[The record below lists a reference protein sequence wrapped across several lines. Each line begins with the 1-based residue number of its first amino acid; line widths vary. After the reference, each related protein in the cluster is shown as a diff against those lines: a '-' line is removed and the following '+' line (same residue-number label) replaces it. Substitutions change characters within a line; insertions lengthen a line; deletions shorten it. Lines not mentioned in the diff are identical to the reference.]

1 MAASHSEQAGVL
13 VLGKILATLS
23 EAIVPLA
30 IVRLLGK
37 ADVGILS
44 GILLVYSTVALV
56 LTAGFPETLTF
67 YLPTRTASER
77 QAIATKVAH
86 ALLLLGFL
94 GALVL
99 VIISL
104 LARLMPSWASGVAS
118 HGHGA
123 DSAVESLKYLA
134 LLAIYPIAD
143 LPGRMLPNLL
153 IVEQRARA
161 AAGVGIVKAIGSA
174 VAALLPIALGAPL
187 WVVILSIGSFGF
199 VFGAVLAYYLRALYP
214 NVTRVES
221 PISMRTLLRFGLPL
235 GLTDIVSMLN
245 NQLDRYLIVFFF
257 PITAVAEYQAGAW
270 QIPIVMSIPYTVGA
284 VYAPRFVELF
294 REGRSLE
301 ALDIWRHLALKTALL
316 VVPITMVF
324 VVASEETMELL
335 FTSSYLRAAS
345 VFRWYCILTLGRIA
359 TFGSV
364 IVAAGAPRLIFQA
377 ALFSL
382 VSNAVICS
390 VLVKLVGFNGP
401 AMGTALAFIP
411 SVTYYCVCI
420 AAATKL
426 EFKQIFPLFG
436 FLRVL
441 ALTCVAS
448 LPAWWFKSAVS
459 WPAGARLPVEAFLVL
474 GGFAL
479 LSDAG
484 YPSRVHGPCSVPT
497 FAANDNPMDPFKVNF
512 SKILEKRLNR

>member
-23 EAIVPLA
+23 EAVVPLA

-44 GILLVYSTVALV
+44 GLLLVYSTVALV

-67 YLPTRTASER
+67 YLPMRTPAER
-77 QAIATKVAH
+77 KAIAGKVAQ
-86 ALLLLGFL
+86 ALLLLGLL

-99 VIISL
+99 LGISL
-104 LARLMPSWASGVAS
+104 LARVVPSWASGMAS
-118 HGHGA
+118 AHGA
-123 DSAVESLKYLA
+123 QSGVESLKYLA
-134 LLAIYPIAD
+134 LLAVYPIAD

-153 IVEQRARA
+153 IVEQRTRA
-161 AAGVGIVKAIGSA
+161 AAGIGIVKAVGSA
-174 VAALLPIALGAPL
+174 VAAILPIALGAPL

-199 VFGAVLAYYLRALYP
+199 VFGAVLVYYIRTLYP
-214 NVTRVES
+214 GVPAIES
-221 PISMRTLLRFGLPL
+221 PISMKTLLRFGLPL

-257 PITAVAEYQAGAW
+257 PVTAVAEYQAGAW
-270 QIPIVMSIPYTVGA
+270 QIPIIMTIPYTVGA

-294 REGRSLE
+294 RTGRNRE
-301 ALDIWRHLALKTALL
+301 AIDIWRQSALKSALL

-335 FTSSYLRAAS
+335 FTSSYSRAAP

-364 IVAAGAPRLIFQA
+364 ILAAGAPRLIFQSA
-377 ALFSL
+377 VVSL
-382 VSNAVICS
+382 LSNALLCG
-390 VLVKLVGFNGP
+390 VLVKVVGFNGP
-401 AMGTALAFIP
+401 AMGTAIAFIP
-411 SVTYYCVCI
+411 SVAYYCLCI
-420 AAATKL
+420 AVATKL
-426 EFKQIFPLFG
+426 SFREIFPLFG

-441 ALTCVAS
+441 GLTCVAS
-448 LPAWWFKSAVS
+448 PPAWWFKSVVS
-459 WPAGARLPVEAFLVL
+459 WPAAARLPVEAGLVL
-474 GGFAL
+474 GTFAL
-479 LSDAG
+479 LGTLAG
-484 YPSRVHGPCSVPT
+484 TIQRPDWA
-497 FAANDNPMDPFKVNF
+497 FLANW
-512 SKILEKRLNR
+512 LRLRMLRES

>member
-44 GILLVYSTVALV
+44 GLLLVYSTVALV

-67 YLPTRTASER
+67 YLPTRTPAER
-77 QAIATKVAH
+77 KAIAGKVAQ
-86 ALLLLGFL
+86 ALLLLGLL

-99 VIISL
+99 LGISL
-104 LARLMPSWASGVAS
+104 IARFVPGWASGMAS
-118 HGHGA
+118 AHDAQSG
-123 DSAVESLKYLA
+123 VESLKYLA
-134 LLAIYPIAD
+134 LLAVYPIAD

-153 IVEQRARA
+153 IVEQRAKA
-161 AAGVGIVKAIGSA
+161 AAGIGIVKAIGSA
-174 VAALLPIALGAPL
+174 VAAILPIALGAPL
-187 WVVILSIGSFGF
+187 WIVILSIGGFGF
-199 VFGAVLAYYLRALYP
+199 VFGAVLIYYIRALYP
-214 NVTRVES
+214 GVPAVES
-221 PISMRTLLRFGLPL
+221 PVSMKTLLRFGLPL

-257 PITAVAEYQAGAW
+257 PVTAVAEYQAGAW
-270 QIPIVMSIPYTVGA
+270 QIPIIMTIPYTVGA

-294 REGRSLE
+294 KAGRSQE
-301 ALDIWRHLALKTALL
+301 AIAIWRYSALKTALL

-335 FTSSYLRAAS
+335 FTDSYLRAAP

-382 VSNAVICS
+382 VSNALLCS
-390 VLVKLVGFNGP
+390 VLVKVVGFNGP
-401 AMGTALAFIP
+401 AMGTAIAFIP
-411 SVTYYCVCI
+411 SVAYYCVCI

-426 EFKQIFPLFG
+426 SFRQIFPLFG

-441 ALTCVAS
+441 ALTCLAS
-448 LPAWWFKSAVS
+448 LPAWWFKSAVT
-459 WPAGARLPVEAFLVL
+459 WPAAARLPVEAGLVL
-474 GGFAL
+474 GSFAL
-479 LSDAG
+479 IGSLSGAIQRPDWA
-484 YPSRVHGPCSVPT
+484 
-497 FAANDNPMDPFKVNF
+497 FLANW
-512 SKILEKRLNR
+512 LRLRMLRET

>member
-23 EAIVPLA
+23 EAIVPLV

-67 YLPTRTASER
+67 YLPTRTPAER
-77 QAIATKVAH
+77 RAIARKVLQS
-86 ALLLLGFL
+86 LLLLGFL

-99 VIISL
+99 VVISL
-104 LARLMPSWASGVAS
+104 LARFAPSLASGVS
-118 HGHGA
+118 GSGH
-123 DSAVESLKYLA
+123 DSASSVESLKYLA

-153 IVEQRARA
+153 IVEQRAKA

-187 WVVILSIGSFGF
+187 WVVVLSIGSFGF
-199 VFGAVLAYYLRALYP
+199 LFGAVLLYYIGALYRG
-214 NVTRVES
+214 VEVIES
-221 PISMRTLLRFGLPL
+221 PVSMKTLLRFGLPL

-245 NQLDRYLIVFFF
+245 NQLDRYLIVIFF
-257 PITAVAEYQAGAW
+257 PVTAMAEYQAGAW
-270 QIPIVMSIPYTVGA
+270 QIPIITTIPYTVGA

-294 REGRSLE
+294 RAGRSQE
-301 ALDIWRHLALKTALL
+301 AIDIWRQSALKTALL

-324 VVASEETMELL
+324 LVASEETMELL
-335 FTSSYLRAAS
+335 FTAGYLRAAP
-345 VFRWYCILTLGRIA
+345 VFRWYCVLTLGRIA

-377 ALFSL
+377 AVFSL
-382 VSNAVICS
+382 LSNAVLCF
-390 VLVKLVGFNGP
+390 VLVKLIGFNGP

-411 SVTYYCVCI
+411 SVTYYCFCI
-420 AAATKL
+420 AQATKL
-426 EFKQIFPLFG
+426 QFRQVFPLFG

-441 ALTCVAS
+441 ALACVAS
-448 LPAWWFKSAVS
+448 LPAWWLKSAVA
-459 WPAGARLPVEAFLVL
+459 WPAAARLPAEAFLVL
-474 GGFAL
+474 GSFAL
-479 LSDAG
+479 LGTLVGEIRRPDWA
-484 YPSRVHGPCSVPT
+484 
-497 FAANDNPMDPFKVNF
+497 FLANW
-512 SKILEKRLNR
+512 LRLRMLRTN

>member
-23 EAIVPLA
+23 EAVVPLV

-44 GILLVYSTVALV
+44 GLLLVYSTVALV

-67 YLPTRTASER
+67 YLPTRTAAER
-77 QAIATKVAH
+77 KAIAGKVAQ
-86 ALLLLGFL
+86 ALLLLGLL

-99 VIISL
+99 LGISL
-104 LARLMPSWASGVAS
+104 LARFAPSWAGGMAA
-118 HGHGA
+118 GHDA
-123 DSAVESLKYLA
+123 QSAVESLKYLA
-134 LLAIYPIAD
+134 LLAVYPIAD
-143 LPGRMLPNLL
+143 LPARMLPNLL
-153 IVEQRARA
+153 IVEQRTRA
-161 AAGVGIVKAIGSA
+161 AAGIGIMKAVGSS

-199 VFGAVLAYYLRALYP
+199 LFGAVLVYYIRSLYSGVP
-214 NVTRVES
+214 TIES
-221 PISMRTLLRFGLPL
+221 PISMKTLLRFGLPL

-257 PITAVAEYQAGAW
+257 PVTAVAEYQAGAW
-270 QIPIVMSIPYTVGA
+270 QIPVIMTIPYTVGA

-294 REGRSLE
+294 KAGRNQE
-301 ALDIWRHLALKTALL
+301 AIDIWRQSALKSALL

-335 FTSSYLRAAS
+335 FTASYLKAAP

-364 IVAAGAPRLIFQA
+364 ILAAGAPRLIFQSA
-377 ALFSL
+377 VVSL
-382 VSNAVICS
+382 VSNALICS
-390 VLVKLVGFNGP
+390 LLVKVVGFNGP
-401 AMGTALAFIP
+401 AMGTAIAFIP
-411 SVTYYCVCI
+411 SVAYYCLCI
-420 AAATKL
+420 ATATKL
-426 EFKQIFPLFG
+426 SFRQIFPLFG

-448 LPAWWFKSAVS
+448 LPAFWFKSAVS
-459 WPAGARLPVEAFLVL
+459 WSAAARLPVEAALVL
-474 GGFAL
+474 GTFAL
-479 LSDAG
+479 LGTLVGTIQRPDWA
-484 YPSRVHGPCSVPT
+484 
-497 FAANDNPMDPFKVNF
+497 FLANW
-512 SKILEKRLNR
+512 LRLRMLRES

>member
-23 EAIVPLA
+23 EAVVPLV

-67 YLPTRTASER
+67 YLPMRSPAER
-77 QAIATKVAH
+77 KAIAGKIAQ

-99 VIISL
+99 LAISL
-104 LARLMPSWASGVAS
+104 LARFAPSWASGMAA
-118 HGHGA
+118 GH
-123 DSAVESLKYLA
+123 DQSAVESLKYLA

-161 AAGVGIVKAIGSA
+161 AAGIGIVKAIGSSL
-174 VAALLPIALGAPL
+174 AAILPIALGAPL

-199 VFGAVLAYYLRALYP
+199 VFGAVLVYYIRALYP
-214 NVTRVES
+214 GVPVIAS
-221 PISMRTLLRFGLPL
+221 PISMKALLRFGLPL

-257 PITAVAEYQAGAW
+257 PVIAVAEYQAGAW
-270 QIPIVMSIPYTVGA
+270 QIPIIMTIPYTVGA

-294 REGRSLE
+294 KTGQNREAIG
-301 ALDIWRHLALKTALL
+301 IWRQSALKSALL

-335 FTSSYLRAAS
+335 FTASYLKAAP

-364 IVAAGAPRLIFQA
+364 ILAAGAPRLIFQSA
-377 ALFSL
+377 IVSL
-382 VSNAVICS
+382 VSNALICS
-390 VLVKLVGFNGP
+390 LLVKFVGFTGP
-401 AMGTALAFIP
+401 AMGTAIAFIP
-411 SVTYYCVCI
+411 SAAYYCLCI
-420 AAATKL
+420 ATATKL
-426 EFKQIFPLFG
+426 SFREIFPLFG

-441 ALTCVAS
+441 ALTGLAS
-448 LPAWWFKSAVS
+448 LPAWWFKSAVD
-459 WPAGARLPVEAFLVL
+459 WPAAARMPVEAVLVL
-474 GGFAL
+474 GTFAL
-479 LSDAG
+479 LGTLAG
-484 YPSRVHGPCSVPT
+484 TIQRPDWA
-497 FAANDNPMDPFKVNF
+497 FLANW
-512 SKILEKRLNR
+512 LRLRMLRES

>member
-44 GILLVYSTVALV
+44 GLLLVYSTVALV

-67 YLPTRTASER
+67 YLPTRTPAER
-77 QAIATKVAH
+77 KAIAAKVAQ
-86 ALLLLGFL
+86 ALLLLGSI

-99 VIISL
+99 LGISL
-104 LARLMPSWASGVAS
+104 LARFVPSWASGMAG
-118 HGHGA
+118 GH
-123 DSAVESLKYLA
+123 DSQSAIESLKYLA
-134 LLAIYPIAD
+134 LLAVYPIAD

-153 IVEQRARA
+153 IVEQRAKA
-161 AAGVGIVKAIGSA
+161 AAGIGIVKAIGSA
-174 VAALLPIALGAPL
+174 LAAILPIALGAPL

-199 VFGAVLAYYLRALYP
+199 VFGAVLVYYIHALYP
-214 NVTRVES
+214 GVPAIAS
-221 PISMRTLLRFGLPL
+221 PISMKTLLRFGLPL

-257 PITAVAEYQAGAW
+257 PVTAVAEYQAGAW
-270 QIPIVMSIPYTVGA
+270 QIPIIMTIPYTVGA

-294 REGRSLE
+294 KTGKSQE
-301 ALDIWRHLALKTALL
+301 AIDIWRHSALKTALL

-335 FTSSYLRAAS
+335 FTSSYLRAAP

-377 ALFSL
+377 AVFSL
-382 VSNAVICS
+382 VSNALICS
-390 VLVKLVGFNGP
+390 VLVKIVGFNGP

-411 SVTYYCVCI
+411 SVAYYCVCI

-426 EFKQIFPLFG
+426 SFRQIFPLFG

-441 ALTCVAS
+441 ALTCLAS
-448 LPAWWFKSAVS
+448 LPAWWFKSVVS
-459 WPAGARLPVEAFLVL
+459 WPAAARLPVEAGLVL
-474 GGFAL
+474 GTFAL
-479 LSDAG
+479 LGTVVGAIQRPDWA
-484 YPSRVHGPCSVPT
+484 
-497 FAANDNPMDPFKVNF
+497 FLANW
-512 SKILEKRLNR
+512 LRLRMLRES

>member
-23 EAIVPLA
+23 EAIVPLV

-67 YLPTRTASER
+67 YLPTRTQAER
-77 QAIATKVAH
+77 RAIARKVLQS
-86 ALLLLGFL
+86 LLLLGFL

-99 VIISL
+99 VVISL
-104 LARLMPSWASGVAS
+104 LARLRTQLGQRCRSQRTRLGVLGGEPQVLGRCS
-118 HGHGA
+118 T
-123 DSAVESLKYLA
+123 
-134 LLAIYPIAD
+134 IYPIAD

-153 IVEQRARA
+153 IVEQRAKA

-187 WVVILSIGSFGF
+187 WVVVLSIGSFGF
-199 VFGAVLAYYLRALYP
+199 AFGAVLLYYIGALYRG
-214 NVTRVES
+214 VEVIES
-221 PISMRTLLRFGLPL
+221 PVSMKTLLRFGLPL

-245 NQLDRYLIVFFF
+245 NQLDRYLIVIFF
-257 PITAVAEYQAGAW
+257 PVTAMAEYQAGAW
-270 QIPIVMSIPYTVGA
+270 QIPIITTIPYTVGA

-294 REGRSLE
+294 RAGRSQE
-301 ALDIWRHLALKTALL
+301 AIDIWRQSALKTALL

-335 FTSSYLRAAS
+335 FTAGYLRAAP
-345 VFRWYCILTLGRIA
+345 VFRWYCVLTLGRIA

-377 ALFSL
+377 AVFSL
-382 VSNAVICS
+382 LSNAVLCF
-390 VLVKLVGFNGP
+390 VLIKLIGFNGP

-411 SVTYYCVCI
+411 SVTYYCLCI
-420 AAATKL
+420 ARATKL
-426 EFKQIFPLFG
+426 EFRQIFPLLG

-441 ALTCVAS
+441 ALACVAS
-448 LPAWWFKSAVS
+448 LPAWWLKSTVA
-459 WPAGARLPVEAFLVL
+459 WPAAARLPAEAVLVL
-474 GGFAL
+474 GSFAL
-479 LSDAG
+479 LGTLLGEIRRADWA
-484 YPSRVHGPCSVPT
+484 
-497 FAANDNPMDPFKVNF
+497 FLANW
-512 SKILEKRLNR
+512 LRLRMLRTN

>member
-1 MAASHSEQAGVL
+1 MAASRSEQAGVL

-44 GILLVYSTVALV
+44 GLLLVYSTVALV

-67 YLPTRTASER
+67 YLPTHTPAER
-77 QAIATKVAH
+77 RAIAGKVAQ
-86 ALLLLGFL
+86 ALLLLGLL

-99 VIISL
+99 LGI
-104 LARLMPSWASGVAS
+104 SGVARFAPS
-118 HGHGA
+118 FANHMAPGHGTQ
-123 DSAVESLKYLA
+123 SGVESLKYLA
-134 LLAIYPIAD
+134 LLAVYPIAD

-153 IVEQRARA
+153 IVEQRAKA

-174 VAALLPIALGAPL
+174 VAAILPIALGAPL
-187 WVVILSIGSFGF
+187 WVVISSIGSFGF
-199 VFGAVLAYYLRALYP
+199 VFGAVLVYYIRALYP
-214 NVTRVES
+214 GVPAVES
-221 PISMRTLLRFGLPL
+221 PISMKALLRFGLPL

-257 PITAVAEYQAGAW
+257 PVTAVAEYQAGAW

-294 REGRSLE
+294 KTGRSRE
-301 ALDIWRHLALKTALL
+301 AIDVWRQSALKTALL

-335 FTSSYLRAAS
+335 FTADYLRAAP

-364 IVAAGAPRLIFQA
+364 LLAAGAPRLIFQS

-382 VSNAVICS
+382 LTNALLCS
-390 VLVKLVGFNGP
+390 LLVKVVGFNGP

-426 EFKQIFPLFG
+426 EFRQIFPLFG

-441 ALTCVAS
+441 GLTCLAS
-448 LPAWWFKSAVS
+448 LPAWWFKAAVDL
-459 WPAGARLPVEAFLVL
+459 PAGARLPLEAALVL
-474 GGFAL
+474 GSFAL
-479 LSDAG
+479 LGTLAG
-484 YPSRVHGPCSVPT
+484 TIQRPDWA
-497 FAANDNPMDPFKVNF
+497 FLANW
-512 SKILEKRLNR
+512 LRLRMLRES

>member
-1 MAASHSEQAGVL
+1 MATSHSEQAGVL

-44 GILLVYSTVALV
+44 GLMLVYSTVALV

-67 YLPTRTASER
+67 YLPTRPPPER
-77 QAIATKVAH
+77 KAIARKVAQS
-86 ALLLLGFL
+86 LLLLGLL

-99 VIISL
+99 VAISV
-104 LARLMPSWASGVAS
+104 LARFAPSWASGMAS
-118 HGHGA
+118 GHDAESGL
-123 DSAVESLKYLA
+123 ESLKYSA
-134 LLAIYPIAD
+134 LLAAYPIAD

-153 IVEQRARA
+153 IVEQRAKA
-161 AAGVGIVKAIGSA
+161 SAGVGIVKAIGSS
-174 VAALLPIALGAPL
+174 VAAILPIALGAPL
-187 WVVILSIGSFGF
+187 WVVISSIGGFGF
-199 VFGAVLAYYLRALYP
+199 VFGLVLVYYIRALYP
-214 NVTRVES
+214 GVPSIES
-221 PISMRTLLRFGLPL
+221 PISMKTLLRFGLPL

-257 PITAVAEYQAGAW
+257 PVTAVAEYQAGAW
-270 QIPIVMSIPYTVGA
+270 QIPIITTIPYTVGA

-294 REGRSLE
+294 KAGRSLE
-301 ALDIWRHLALKTALL
+301 AIDIWRHSALKSALL

-335 FTSSYLRAAS
+335 FTSNYLRAAP

-364 IVAAGAPRLIFQA
+364 IVAAGAPRLIFQSA
-377 ALFSL
+377 VVSL
-382 VSNAVICS
+382 LSNALLCA
-390 VLVKLVGFNGP
+390 VLVKFVGFNGP

-411 SVTYYCVCI
+411 SVAYYCLCI
-420 AAATKL
+420 AVATKL
-426 EFKQIFPLFG
+426 TFRQIFPLFG

-441 ALTCVAS
+441 GLAAVSS
-448 LPAWWFKSAVS
+448 LPAWWLKSIVG
-459 WPAGARLPVEAFLVL
+459 WPAAVRLPVEAALVL
-474 GGFAL
+474 SSFAL
-479 LSDAG
+479 LGTIVGTIERSDWSFLG
-484 YPSRVHGPCSVPT
+484 
-497 FAANDNPMDPFKVNF
+497 NW
-512 SKILEKRLNR
+512 LRLRMLRES

>member
-1 MAASHSEQAGVL
+1 ML

-44 GILLVYSTVALV
+44 GLLLVYSTVALV

-67 YLPTRTASER
+67 YLPTRTPAER
-77 QAIATKVAH
+77 RAIAGKVAQS
-86 ALLLLGFL
+86 LLFLGFL

-99 VIISL
+99 LGISGV
-104 LARLMPSWASGVAS
+104 ARFAPSWASGVAA
-118 HGHGA
+118 GHDAQSGA
-123 DSAVESLKYLA
+123 ESLKYLA
-134 LLAIYPIAD
+134 LLAVYPIAD

-153 IVEQRARA
+153 IVEQRAKA
-161 AAGVGIVKAIGSA
+161 AAGIGIVKAIGSA
-174 VAALLPIALGAPL
+174 VAAILPIAMGAPL

-199 VFGAVLAYYLRALYP
+199 VFGAVLVYYIRALYP
-214 NVTRVES
+214 DVPVIES
-221 PISMRTLLRFGLPL
+221 PISMKTLLRFGLPL

-257 PITAVAEYQAGAW
+257 PVTAVAEYQAGAW
-270 QIPIVMSIPYTVGA
+270 QIPIIMTIPYTVGA

-294 REGRSLE
+294 KTGRSLE
-301 ALDIWRHLALKTALL
+301 AIDIWRQSALKTALL

-335 FTSSYLRAAS
+335 FTANYLRAAP

-382 VSNAVICS
+382 VSNALLCS
-390 VLVKLVGFNGP
+390 VLVKVVGFNGP

-426 EFKQIFPLFG
+426 EFRQIFPLFG

-441 ALTCVAS
+441 GLSCAAS
-448 LPAWWFKSAVS
+448 LPAWWFKSAVD
-459 WPAGARLPVEAFLVL
+459 WPAGARLPVEAALVL
-474 GGFAL
+474 GTFAL
-479 LSDAG
+479 LGTLVGTIQRPDWA
-484 YPSRVHGPCSVPT
+484 
-497 FAANDNPMDPFKVNF
+497 FLANW
-512 SKILEKRLNR
+512 LRLRMLRES

>member
-23 EAIVPLA
+23 EAIVPLV

-67 YLPTRTASER
+67 YLPTRTPAER
-77 QAIATKVAH
+77 RAIARKVLQS
-86 ALLLLGFL
+86 LLLLGFL
-94 GALVL
+94 GACVL
-99 VIISL
+99 VVISL
-104 LARLMPSWASGVAS
+104 LARFAPSLASGVS
-118 HGHGA
+118 GSGH
-123 DSAVESLKYLA
+123 DSTSSVESLKYLA

-153 IVEQRARA
+153 IVEQRAKA

-187 WVVILSIGSFGF
+187 WVVVLSIGSFGF
-199 VFGAVLAYYLRALYP
+199 LFGAVLLYYIGALYRG
-214 NVTRVES
+214 VEVIES
-221 PISMRTLLRFGLPL
+221 PVSMKTLLRFGLPL

-245 NQLDRYLIVFFF
+245 NQLDRYLIVIFF
-257 PITAVAEYQAGAW
+257 PVTAMAEYQAGAW
-270 QIPIVMSIPYTVGA
+270 QIPIITTIPYTVGA

-294 REGRSLE
+294 RAGRSQE
-301 ALDIWRHLALKTALL
+301 AIDIWRQSALKTALL

-324 VVASEETMELL
+324 LVASEETMELL
-335 FTSSYLRAAS
+335 FTAGYLRAAP
-345 VFRWYCILTLGRIA
+345 VFRWYCVLTLGRIA

-377 ALFSL
+377 AVFSL
-382 VSNAVICS
+382 LSNAVLCF

-411 SVTYYCVCI
+411 SVTYYCFCI
-420 AAATKL
+420 AQATKL
-426 EFKQIFPLFG
+426 QFRQVFPLFG

-441 ALTCVAS
+441 ALACVAS
-448 LPAWWFKSAVS
+448 LPAWWLKSTVA
-459 WPAGARLPVEAFLVL
+459 WPAAARLPAEAFLVL
-474 GGFAL
+474 ASFAL
-479 LSDAG
+479 LGTLVGEIRRPDWA
-484 YPSRVHGPCSVPT
+484 
-497 FAANDNPMDPFKVNF
+497 FLANW
-512 SKILEKRLNR
+512 LRLRMLRTN

>member
-44 GILLVYSTVALV
+44 GLLLVYSTVALV

-67 YLPTRTASER
+67 YLPTRPPAER
-77 QAIATKVAH
+77 KAIAGKVAQ
-86 ALLLLGFL
+86 ALLLLGLL

-99 VIISL
+99 LGISL
-104 LARLMPSWASGVAS
+104 LARFTPHWLSGMAAEHDAQSGVT
-118 HGHGA
+118 
-123 DSAVESLKYLA
+123 SLKYLA
-134 LLAIYPIAD
+134 LLAVYPIAD

-153 IVEQRARA
+153 IVEQRAKA

-174 VAALLPIALGAPL
+174 VAAVLPIALGAPL

-199 VFGAVLAYYLRALYP
+199 VFGAVLVYFIRALYP
-214 NVTRVES
+214 GVPAIES
-221 PISMRTLLRFGLPL
+221 PIPMKTLLRFGLPL

-257 PITAVAEYQAGAW
+257 PVTAVAEYQAGAW
-270 QIPIVMSIPYTVGA
+270 QIPIIMTIPYTVGA

-294 REGRSLE
+294 KTGRNQE
-301 ALDIWRHLALKTALL
+301 AIDIWRQSALKAALL

-335 FTSSYLRAAS
+335 FTRSYLRAAP

-364 IVAAGAPRLIFQA
+364 ILAAGAPRLIFQA
-377 ALFSL
+377 AVFSL
-382 VSNAVICS
+382 VSNAILCS
-390 VLVKLVGFNGP
+390 VLVKWVGFNGP

-411 SVTYYCVCI
+411 SVAYYCVCI

-426 EFKQIFPLFG
+426 SFRNIFPLVG

-441 ALTCVAS
+441 GLSCLAS
-448 LPAWWFKSAVS
+448 LPAWWFKSAAT
-459 WPAGARLPVEAFLVL
+459 WPAAARLPMEALLVL
-474 GGFAL
+474 GTFAL
-479 LSDAG
+479 LGTLVGEIRRADWAFLG
-484 YPSRVHGPCSVPT
+484 
-497 FAANDNPMDPFKVNF
+497 NW
-512 SKILEKRLNR
+512 LRLRMLRES

>member
-44 GILLVYSTVALV
+44 GLLLVYSTVALV

-67 YLPTRTASER
+67 YLPTRTPAER
-77 QAIATKVAH
+77 RAIARKVAQ
-86 ALLLLGFL
+86 ALFLLGCL

-99 VIISL
+99 VAISL
-104 LARLMPSWASGVAS
+104 LARFAPSLTRVAAAEKN
-118 HGHGA
+118 GI
-123 DSAVESLKYLA
+123 SATESLKYLV

-153 IVEQRARA
+153 IVEQRAKA
-161 AAGVGIVKAIGSA
+161 AAGVGIVKAIGSS

-187 WVVILSIGSFGF
+187 SVVVLSIGGFGF
-199 VFGAVLAYYLRALYP
+199 LFGAVLLYYMHALYP
-214 NVTRVES
+214 GVERVPS
-221 PISMRTLLRFGLPL
+221 PISMKTLLHFGLPL

-257 PITAVAEYQAGAW
+257 PAAAMAEYQAGAW
-270 QIPIVMSIPYTVGA
+270 QIPIITTIPYTVGA

-294 REGRSLE
+294 KSGQSAE
-301 ALDIWRHLALKTALL
+301 AIGIWRQSALKTALL

-335 FTSSYLRAAS
+335 FTSSYLRAAP

-364 IVAAGAPRLIFQA
+364 IVAAGAPRLIFQSA
-377 ALFSL
+377 VVSL
-382 VSNAVICS
+382 VSNAIICS

-411 SVTYYCVCI
+411 SVTYYCYCI
-420 AAATKL
+420 ALATNLK
-426 EFKQIFPLFG
+426 FKQIFPFRG

-441 ALTCVAS
+441 ALATVAS
-448 LPAWWFKSAVS
+448 IPAWWFKHAVA
-459 WPAGARLPVEAFLVL
+459 WPAAARLPVEAALVL
-474 GGFAL
+474 GSFAL
-479 LSDAG
+479 LGSLLGTIQRNDWA
-484 YPSRVHGPCSVPT
+484 
-497 FAANDNPMDPFKVNF
+497 FLANW
-512 SKILEKRLNR
+512 LRLRMLRGT

>member
-23 EAIVPLA
+23 EAVVPLV

-67 YLPTRTASER
+67 YLPTRPPAER
-77 QAIATKVAH
+77 KAIAGKVAQ
-86 ALLLLGFL
+86 ALLLLGFI

-99 VIISL
+99 LGISL
-104 LARLMPSWASGVAS
+104 FVRFAPSWVSGMASGHDAQS
-118 HGHGA
+118 GI
-123 DSAVESLKYLA
+123 ESLKYLA
-134 LLAIYPIAD
+134 LLAVYPIAD

-153 IVEQRARA
+153 LVEQQAKA
-161 AAGVGIVKAIGSA
+161 AAGIGIVKAIGSA
-174 VAALLPIALGAPL
+174 VAAILPIALGAPL

-199 VFGAVLAYYLRALYP
+199 LFGAVLVYYIRSLFRGVPAI
-214 NVTRVES
+214 ES

-257 PITAVAEYQAGAW
+257 PVAAVAEYQAGAW
-270 QIPIVMSIPYTVGA
+270 QIPIIMTIPYTVGA

-294 REGRSLE
+294 KAGQNQE
-301 ALDIWRHLALKTALL
+301 AIGIWRQSALKAALL

-335 FTSSYLRAAS
+335 FTKSYLRAAP

-364 IVAAGAPRLIFQA
+364 ILAAGAPRLIFQA
-377 ALFSL
+377 AVVSL
-382 VSNAVICS
+382 VSNALLCS
-390 VLVKLVGFNGP
+390 VLVKVVGFNGP

-411 SVTYYCVCI
+411 SVIYYCLCI
-420 AAATKL
+420 ATATKL
-426 EFKQIFPLFG
+426 KFRQIFPLLG

-441 ALTCVAS
+441 GLTCVAS
-448 LPAWWFKSAVS
+448 LPAWWFKSVVTWSAAV
-459 WPAGARLPVEAFLVL
+459 RLPVEAALVL
-474 GGFAL
+474 GTFAL
-479 LSDAG
+479 LGTLVGTIQRPDWA
-484 YPSRVHGPCSVPT
+484 
-497 FAANDNPMDPFKVNF
+497 FLANW
-512 SKILEKRLNR
+512 LRLRMLRES

>member
-23 EAIVPLA
+23 EAIVPLV

-67 YLPTRTASER
+67 YLPTRTPAER
-77 QAIATKVAH
+77 RAIARKVLQS
-86 ALLLLGFL
+86 LLLLGFL

-99 VIISL
+99 VVISS
-104 LARLMPSWASGVAS
+104 LARFAPSLASGVS
-118 HGHGA
+118 GSGR
-123 DSAVESLKYLA
+123 DSTSSVESLKYLA

-153 IVEQRARA
+153 IVEQRAKA

-187 WVVILSIGSFGF
+187 WVVVLSIGSFGF
-199 VFGAVLAYYLRALYP
+199 AFGAVLLYYIGALYRG
-214 NVTRVES
+214 VEVIES
-221 PISMRTLLRFGLPL
+221 PVSMKTLLRFGLPL

-245 NQLDRYLIVFFF
+245 NQLDRYLIVIFF
-257 PITAVAEYQAGAW
+257 PVTAMAEYQAGAW
-270 QIPIVMSIPYTVGA
+270 QIPIITTIPYTVGA

-294 REGRSLE
+294 RAGRSEE
-301 ALDIWRHLALKTALL
+301 AIDIWRQSALKTALL

-324 VVASEETMELL
+324 LVASEETMELL
-335 FTSSYLRAAS
+335 FTAGYLRAAP
-345 VFRWYCILTLGRIA
+345 VFRWYCVLTLGRIA

-377 ALFSL
+377 AVFSL
-382 VSNAVICS
+382 LSNAVLCF

-411 SVTYYCVCI
+411 SVTYYCFCI
-420 AAATKL
+420 ARATKL
-426 EFKQIFPLFG
+426 EFRQIFPLFG

-441 ALTCVAS
+441 ALACVAS
-448 LPAWWFKSAVS
+448 LPAWWLKSAVA
-459 WPAGARLPVEAFLVL
+459 WPAAARLPAEAFLVL
-474 GGFAL
+474 GSFAL
-479 LSDAG
+479 LGTWVGEIRRPDWA
-484 YPSRVHGPCSVPT
+484 
-497 FAANDNPMDPFKVNF
+497 FLANW
-512 SKILEKRLNR
+512 LRLRMLRTN

>member
-44 GILLVYSTVALV
+44 GLLLVYSTVALV

-67 YLPTRTASER
+67 YLPTRSPAER
-77 QAIATKVAH
+77 KAIAGKVAQ
-86 ALLLLGFL
+86 ALLLLGLL

-99 VIISL
+99 VGISL
-104 LARLMPSWASGVAS
+104 LARFVPGWASGMAAS
-118 HGHGA
+118 R
-123 DSAVESLKYLA
+123 DSQSGVESLKYLA
-134 LLAIYPIAD
+134 LLAVYPIAD

-153 IVEQRARA
+153 IVEQRAKA

-174 VAALLPIALGAPL
+174 VAAILPIALGAPL

-199 VFGAVLAYYLRALYP
+199 VFGAVLLYYIRALYP
-214 NVTRVES
+214 GVPAIES
-221 PISMRTLLRFGLPL
+221 PISIKTLLRFGLPL

-257 PITAVAEYQAGAW
+257 PVTAVAEYQAGAW
-270 QIPIVMSIPYTVGA
+270 QIPIIMTIPYTVGA

-294 REGRSLE
+294 KTGRSLE
-301 ALDIWRHLALKTALL
+301 AIDIWRRSALKTALL

-335 FTSSYLRAAS
+335 FTASYLRAAP

-377 ALFSL
+377 AVFSL
-382 VSNAVICS
+382 VSNALLCS
-390 VLVKLVGFNGP
+390 VLVKVVGFNGP
-401 AMGTALAFIP
+401 AMGTAIAFIP

-426 EFKQIFPLFG
+426 SFRQIFPLFG

-441 ALTCVAS
+441 ALTCLAS
-448 LPAWWFKSAVS
+448 LPAWWFKSTVA
-459 WPAGARLPVEAFLVL
+459 WPTAARLPIEAALVL
-474 GGFAL
+474 GTFAL
-479 LSDAG
+479 LGTLMGTIQRPDW
-484 YPSRVHGPCSVPT
+484 T
-497 FAANDNPMDPFKVNF
+497 FLANW
-512 SKILEKRLNR
+512 LRLRMLREN